1 MYETQTLYVRM
12 KQAVQWIKQNKQM
25 LQKDIAA
32 KMGITEV
39 AFSNGMKRIKEKAD
53 DDFVISFHQATDEV
67 FSLEWLLNGTL
78 PKFADQ
84 NQKNF
89 ASEQPIDNSSAI
101 NAALA
106 SRDEIIASIY
116 AHLDD
121 KDKQIAKLYE
131 DKDEM
136 RRAKDETISELR
148 KRLTEKDESI
158 ADLRQRISESKK
170 EIVNRVAMLE
180 KQIADKDDMIA
191 ILNQHITDLKIRLSR
206 HDTED
211 LNKYPFPV
219 GTADSQNPMKKR
231 AKK

>member
-1 MYETQTLYVRM
+1 MRLRNNIFAAAFDEMKRRGIVKKQKELAIKMGVSVDTITRILKDRTEVTEDVITKLQTASGCIFNL
-12 KQAVQWIKQNKQM
+12 QWLRGEDPFHM
-25 LQKDIAA
+25 LAIDVEKLPAANDPIESSSAANAAIAA
-32 KMGITEV
+32 
-39 AFSNGMKRIKEKAD
+39 
-53 DDFVISFHQATDEV
+53 
-67 FSLEWLLNGTL
+67 
-78 PKFADQ
+78 
-84 NQKNF
+84 
-89 ASEQPIDNSSAI
+89 
-101 NAALA
+101 
-106 SRDEIIASIY
+106 RDEIIANLY
-116 AHLDD
+116 AQLED
-121 KDKQIAKLYE
+121 KDRQIAKLYD

-170 EIVNRVAMLE
+170 EIVNRIAMLE

>member
-1 MYETQTLYVRM
+1 MRLRNNIFAAAFDEMKRRGIVKKQKELAIKMGVSVDTITRILKDRTEVTEDVITKLQTASGCIFNL
-12 KQAVQWIKQNKQM
+12 QWLRGEDPFHM
-25 LQKDIAA
+25 LAIDVEKLPAANDPIESSSAANAAIAA
-32 KMGITEV
+32 
-39 AFSNGMKRIKEKAD
+39 
-53 DDFVISFHQATDEV
+53 
-67 FSLEWLLNGTL
+67 
-78 PKFADQ
+78 
-84 NQKNF
+84 
-89 ASEQPIDNSSAI
+89 
-101 NAALA
+101 
-106 SRDEIIASIY
+106 RDEIIANLY
-116 AHLDD
+116 AQLED
-121 KDKQIAKLYE
+121 KDRQIAKLYD

>member
-1 MYETQTLYVRM
+1 MRLRNNIFAAAFDEMKRRGIVKKQKELAIKMGVSVDTITRILKDRTEVTEDVITKLQTASGCIFNL
-12 KQAVQWIKQNKQM
+12 QWLRGEDPFHM
-25 LQKDIAA
+25 LAIDVEKLPAANDPIESSSAANAAIAA
-32 KMGITEV
+32 
-39 AFSNGMKRIKEKAD
+39 
-53 DDFVISFHQATDEV
+53 
-67 FSLEWLLNGTL
+67 
-78 PKFADQ
+78 
-84 NQKNF
+84 
-89 ASEQPIDNSSAI
+89 
-101 NAALA
+101 
-106 SRDEIIASIY
+106 RDEIIANLY